1 MDIRNKMFE
10 SVLLQVAGNVTAT
23 TPTVTESLS
32 TLVNAVALAV
42 GAIAPIIVS
51 ILAFTK
57 AKSHDP
63 KINEAIDTGIA
74 VGKMA
79 TATANKALENKQNIK
94 TLIDIGFKAA
104 PQEAQQAITERQALI
119 DKLNKEIQATTAQIH
134 QLKPM
139 IPGKA
144 DADTDRTL
152 KRENDFSGA

>member
-79 TATANKALENKQNIK
+79 TATANK
-94 TLIDIGFKAA
+94 D
-104 PQEAQQAITERQALI
+104 
-119 DKLNKEIQATTAQIH
+119 
-134 QLKPM
+134 
-139 IPGKA
+139 
-144 DADTDRTL
+144 
-152 KRENDFSGA
+152 S